1 MRTEYPVSAG
11 GIVYRKENGRIEI
24 ALCGLTQPKSWR
36 LPKGTPDPGE
46 SHEQT
51 AVREVIEETGLE
63 VAIEERLGSIKYWF
77 YASGVRN
84 HKTVHFYLMRPTGG
98 SIDDHDPEFDV
109 VRWFDEGSVEQ
120 ALTYKNEAEIARQA
134 LETLKSRCA
143 EELDVSA
150 RQ

>member
-11 GIVYRKENGRIEI
+11 GIVYRKEDDRIEI
-24 ALCGLTQPKSWR
+24 ALCGHIQPESWR

-51 AVREVIEETGLE
+51 AIREVTEETGLE
-63 VAIEERLGSIKYWF
+63 VAIEEQLGSIQYWF

-84 HKTVHFYLMRPTGG
+84 HKTVHFYLMQPTGG

-109 VRWFDEGSVEQ
+109 VRWFDAEQVEE
-120 ALTYKNEAEIARQA
+120 ALTYENEVEIARQA
-134 LETLKSRCA
+134 LATLNSRGA
-143 EELDVSA
+143 EELDVPA
-150 RQ
+150 R